1 MRKLLLLSLF
11 FLIACAHAPERN
23 IASFEVITF
32 GEVDPAQSTVHLFPN
47 HSGHP
52 DLHHFYLELRN
63 LNNKLVD
70 IELRDISL
78 KLEKNSPSIYI
89 KRISVGRYQMEVYD
103 HIPHFKKLK
112 LVVQNKIIKHT
123 IVRKQKP
130 VKANSKIKL
139 VSNTNNKLKLHV
151 YLKDEKNSAVILETS
166 PDIILDGL
174 GGLSKPV
181 KVKDGVWEFVIDYPE
196 MNQVLYIS
204 IRANGIML
212 EKLYRHQH
220 IEKSQQVVPE

>member
-1 MRKLLLLSLF
+1 MRKSLLLPLF

-23 IASFEVITF
+23 IASFEVITL
-32 GEVDPAQSTVHLFPN
+32 GEVDSTQSSVRLFPN
-47 HSGHP
+47 TTGHP

-63 LNNKLVD
+63 SNNKLVD
-70 IELRDISL
+70 IELNDISL
-78 KLEKNSPSIYI
+78 KLEKNSPSIYL
-89 KRISVGRYQMEVYD
+89 KRISVGRYQMEVSD

-112 LVVQNKIIKHT
+112 FVVQNKIIKYT

-139 VSNTNNKLKLHV
+139 ISNTDNKLKFHV
-151 YLKDEKNSAVILETS
+151 YLNDEKNSVVILETS

-174 GGLSKPV
+174 GGLSKPF
-181 KVKDGVWEFVIDYPE
+181 KLEDGAWEFVIDYPE